1 MSQTFEFYHAR
12 AEESASEAQ
21 AAQLD
26 NVRDRALRSEAT
38 WRGLAEQARKVA
50 EDRVKA
56 EHERSLKRAAEA
68 EALARLDAD
77 ALEDQTAHCAGRCR
91 PGRPGAPPF
100 RFHPADLPRRSAVPV
115 RRAGALRRARTPAA
129 QRYRAVNQL
138 SFRYYPGHSRSAKL
152 RDDLR

>member
-12 AEESASEAQ
+12 AEESATEAN

-56 EHERSLKRAAEA
+56 EHERSVKRAAEA
-68 EALARLDAD
+68 EALEARN
-77 ALEDQTAHCAGRCR
+77 LEDSLHDSLQDQTAH
-91 PGRPGAPPF
+91 
-100 RFHPADLPRRSAVPV
+100 
-115 RRAGALRRARTPAA
+115 
-129 QRYRAVNQL
+129 
-138 SFRYYPGHSRSAKL
+138 
-152 RDDLR
+152 